1 MEGKLMHLSIREVLQ
16 LAERCFY
23 VAGFDQGPA
32 RANAETVWW
41 MEAYRG
47 TGLSTLHGLL
57 DDLEEFD
64 RSCLS
69 IDEDG
74 AEISVVDSGAQPS
87 IVSANPTVDLSCSLA
102 EQNGLGIACTST
114 AAGDDTLDALGHQAY
129 RAGKR
134 GYVALTLYADEK
146 GSGAILG
153 VPEEPYPTVV
163 EKTLDGPSVTQTE
176 ITKIVDAGLH
186 QRRQSP
192 LVQSLLT
199 TSVDEQLAAEEHLLT
214 MLLRSSLEASARSE
228 LDGESGFV
236 TICIDP
242 DHPRYAGGAQN
253 TVEEFLDRREA
264 EFTETFHPSS
274 VGPRVEKLLN
284 DGVEIEEPVWRDI
297 FEYSSDI
304 LAPEFE
310 GSYQGAGFDI
320 NE

>member
-1 MEGKLMHLSIREVLQ
+1 MHLSIREVLQ

-57 DDLEEFD
+57 DDLDEFD

-146 GSGAILG
+146 GSGTILG

-163 EKTLDGPSVTQTE
+163 EKTLDEPSVTQTE

-199 TSVDEQLAAEEHLLT
+199 TAVDEQLAAEEHLLT
-214 MLLRSSLEASARSE
+214 MLLRSSLEASSRSE
-228 LDGESGFV
+228 LDDESGFV

-253 TVEEFLDRREA
+253 TAEEFLETRET
-264 EFTETFHPSS
+264 EFTETFHPST

-310 GSYQGAGFDI
+310 GSYRGAGFDI